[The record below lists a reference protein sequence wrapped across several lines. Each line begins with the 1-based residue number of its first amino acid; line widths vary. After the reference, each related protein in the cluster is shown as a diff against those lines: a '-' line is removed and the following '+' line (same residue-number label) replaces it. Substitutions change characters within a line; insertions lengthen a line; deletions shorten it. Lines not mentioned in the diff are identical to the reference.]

1 MLLFTDDGYHGA
13 KERIIMKRKCLFKV
27 VGVTAA
33 LTFGSIALKLALTNS
48 GSGLVEGGVT

>member
-1 MLLFTDDGYHGA
+1 MLLFTDDGYYGA
-13 KERIIMKRKCLFKV
+13 KERIIMKRKCFFKV

-48 GSGLVEGGVT
+48 DSGLVEGGVT